1 MDRSRKERS
10 HCVVLQEN
18 VPNPLWFELSFA
30 SSRSRRSI
38 MSNSNSSLS
47 GKLAFITGASSG
59 IGRATAKALA
69 VEGARLLL
77 CARRIERLRE
87 LEVELKKYSPSV
99 HIHSFQL
106 DVRDRDEVEHSIDA
120 LPREWKEIDILVN
133 NAGLSRGLDKF
144 QDASLDDWDEML
156 DTNVKGLLY
165 ISRKIVPG
173 MIERGRG
180 HIINIG
186 SIAGHE
192 VYPKGNVYCA
202 SKFAVDAITK
212 GLRLDVVETPI
223 RVTTIDPGLVE
234 TEFSE
239 VRFHGDTERAK
250 TVYKGLEPLRP
261 EDIAETI
268 VWCASRPAHVQIAE
282 VIIFPTQQASAAV
295 VHRNA

>member
-1 MDRSRKERS
+1 MNLKNRT
-10 HCVVLQEN
+10 V
-18 VPNPLWFELSFA
+18 
-30 SSRSRRSI
+30 
-38 MSNSNSSLS
+38 
-47 GKLAFITGASSG
+47 FITGASSG
-59 IGRATAKALA
+59 IGHATALA
-69 VEGARLLL
+69 FAAEGAKLLL
-77 CARRIERLRE
+77 CARRIERLTE
-87 LEVELKKYSPSV
+87 LQKSLKVPS
-99 HIHSFQL
+99 HIFQL
-106 DVRDRDEVEHSIDA
+106 DVQNRAAVDSTINA
-120 LPREWKEIDILVN
+120 LPDEWKEIDILVN
-133 NAGLSRGLDKF
+133 SAGLSRGLDKF
-144 QDASLDDWDEML
+144 QDASLDDWDEMI

-165 ISRKIVPG
+165 VTRKIVPG

-212 GLRLDVVETPI
+212 GLRLDLVDTPL

-250 TVYKGLEPLRP
+250 SVYKGIEPLHP

-268 VWCASRPAHVQIAE
+268 VWCASRPNHVQIAE
-282 VIIFPTQQASAAV
+282 IIIFPASQASAAV
-295 VHRNA
+295 VHRV